1 MQDGK
6 ERKERKRM
14 KKEEKKEMI
23 INIAEKLTA
32 LDDIDKSYI
41 MGYLAGTA
49 EERQRWEHKQAAVT
63 A

>member
-1 MQDGK
+1 
-6 ERKERKRM
+6 M
-14 KKEEKKEMI
+14 KKEEKKEKI